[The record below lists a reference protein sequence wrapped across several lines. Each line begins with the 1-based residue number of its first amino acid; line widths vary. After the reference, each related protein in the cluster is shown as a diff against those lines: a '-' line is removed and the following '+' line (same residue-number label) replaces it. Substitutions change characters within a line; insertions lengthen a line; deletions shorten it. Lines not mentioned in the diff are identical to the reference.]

1 MKSYIKLPEIGPMPD
16 SRNELRKLSDNIW
29 KKYVFFFI
37 LKYYKEVNKK
47 EVEAIIENEKNQ
59 KREEIEKAI
68 KKHIY
73 RWLNNNRLFNLHEFI
88 LNLEPSTECNNE
100 GFIDLKFEHS
110 QWRDKLLKRKH
121 FSFEAKNLGT
131 TKSMSLQKSIKEYVY
146 IKEKDREDGGMYRFM
161 TGKYACDMNFGGM
174 LGFVVGNTNKN
185 VIKSLTDEIELVYDN
200 FEIGKLSGKKVV
212 IKSIYNNEN
221 TFDTFHI
228 RKNYNTD
235 ENEEFCLHQ
244 IIMNFVQG
252 N

>member
-16 SRNELRKLSDNIW
+16 SRNELRKLSDDIW

-37 LKYYKEVNKK
+37 LKYYKEVNKT
-47 EVEAIIENEKNQ
+47 EVVAIIENEKKQ
-59 KREEIEKAI
+59 KREEIEKAL

-110 QWRDKLLKRKH
+110 QWRDKLLQRKH
-121 FSFEAKNLGT
+121 FSFEAKNLGK

-146 IKEKDREDGGMYRFM
+146 IKEKNREDGGMFRFM
-161 TGKYACDMNFGGM
+161 TGKYACDINFGGM
-174 LGFVVGNTNKN
+174 LGFVVVQTKMN
-185 VIKSLTDEIELVYDN
+185 VVKSLTDEIELIYDN
-200 FEIGKLSGKKVV
+200 SEVGKLSGKKVV
-212 IKSIYNNEN
+212 LKSIEGNEN
-221 TFDTFHI
+221 TFETFHT
-228 RKNYNTD
+228 RESYTTK
-235 ENEEFCLHQ
+235 EEEEFRLYH
-244 IIMNFVQG
+244 IIMDFVKQ